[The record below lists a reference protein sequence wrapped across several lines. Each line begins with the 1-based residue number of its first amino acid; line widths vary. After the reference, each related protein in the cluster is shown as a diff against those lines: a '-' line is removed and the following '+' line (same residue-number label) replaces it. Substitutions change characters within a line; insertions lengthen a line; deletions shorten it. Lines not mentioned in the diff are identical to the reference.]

1 MGSCIFRGNCALIA
15 LSFARI
21 RSRRVLR
28 SSKERAAPRFD
39 ADVGEPEKR
48 KCFRLPQPTA
58 FAAVHSRATK
68 LDQPRLFRMQRKREC
83 FHTRFEVRQ
92 KRLGLFLVLETADNV
107 VGVAHDYHLAA
118 SLAFPPLSRPEVK
131 NEMET
136 LAMACPGILPSD
148 SRISS
153 APRMFVLSR
162 LNGWPMHPSAEASRT
177 PSRAA
182 AQGSRSMWFATP
194 SSSWNLTMYSLPAP
208 AHSRNRPL
216 IGLVP
221 A

>member
-28 SSKERAAPRFD
+28 SSKERTAPRFD

-83 FHTRFEVRQ
+83 FQTRFEVRQ

-136 LAMACPGILPSD
+136 LAMACPGMLPSD

-153 APRMFVLSR
+153 RPGCSFFRGSMAGLCILCRRFTYALASGRARLEVDVVRDTFIVMESHHVLLAGPR
-162 LNGWPMHPSAEASRT
+162 RT
-177 PSRAA
+177 PEID
-182 AQGSRSMWFATP
+182 
-194 SSSWNLTMYSLPAP
+194 
-208 AHSRNRPL
+208 PL
-216 IGLVP
+216 SG
-221 A
+221 